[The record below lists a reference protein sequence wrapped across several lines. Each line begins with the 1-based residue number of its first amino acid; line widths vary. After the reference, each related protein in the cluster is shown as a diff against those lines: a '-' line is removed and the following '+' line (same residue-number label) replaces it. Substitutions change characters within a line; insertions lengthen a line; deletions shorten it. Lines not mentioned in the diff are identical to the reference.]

1 MKGYERVHLKG
12 PAVIL
17 APALATPLG
26 LVLHELCTNAAKYG
40 ALRSAK
46 GSVRLNWET
55 RDLEGDVRV
64 LRLVW
69 SERGG
74 PRVTPPKTLGT
85 GFQLID
91 HGIADVKVTRDFKP
105 EGLVCT
111 LTVPL
116 ILPPATTEAAGASPR
131 SRH

>member
-1 MKGYERVHLKG
+1 V
-12 PAVIL
+12 V
-17 APALATPLG
+17 TPLG
-26 LVLHELCTNAAKYG
+26 LVLHELCTNAVKYG
-40 ALRSAK
+40 ALRSDK
-46 GSVRLNWET
+46 GSVRLTWET

-74 PRVTPPKTLGT
+74 PRVTPPKTLGA

-91 HGIADVKVTRDFKP
+91 HAIADVNVTRDFKP

-116 ILPPATTEAAGASPR
+116 ILPPATTEAAGASAR